1 VSSLFEELKR
11 RNVVRVAAAYAVVA
25 WLLIE
30 VSDTIFPRLG
40 LPDWSVTLVIAL
52 VALGFPIALFLSWAY
67 ELTPAGVKRTE
78 EVPIQQSVTRFTG
91 RKLDFVII
99 GVLVVALGWF
109 AWDRFAGGGGAVA
122 GARDAS
128 IAVLPFVDM
137 SAEGDQQYFGD
148 GLSEEILNLLAG
160 IDGLKVS
167 GRTSSFAFKGT
178 NTSIPEIGRSLGVAH
193 VLEGSVRRAGDQ
205 LRITAQLVEAGTGFH
220 LWSDTYDRRL
230 EDVFAIQDE
239 IAGSIADALRLT
251 LVASAQGGTGDMEA
265 YDLYLRART
274 LIYGRT
280 VEGLREA
287 RSLID
292 RALALDPDYPPALA
306 ASGELWLLL
315 SDSPTSYG
323 DIPEDEANT
332 AARAVLQRALALDP
346 ELADAHAA
354 MGLLFMG
361 LADYDSALAH
371 LERALAINPSLTN
384 ANHWHGLTY
393 SRNGEMR
400 KAVESGRRFAQL
412 DPLFVTNLGNLVA
425 ELGAVGEFQE
435 AEELAR
441 RIQRSHPDYS
451 LVNFGFFLREQGRL
465 AEAVDFLE
473 GLRAMGDD
481 RTLPRLALELTFYNL
496 GDYARALEVSVG
508 FTEFG
513 ASIGLGR
520 DDEGL
525 AAVRARSEASP
536 ENYLATWGLLHGLAL
551 TGRHQELLDWVAGR
565 SAGPA
570 GLNTMVPYDFSK
582 GGTLAPL
589 AVAQRGM
596 GRDAELAATLQYWGG
611 VLAFLEENG
620 FANSEF
626 AFVQAS
632 FHALSGERNRAL
644 ERLSVAID
652 RGHRDPMLFRSPPFE
667 PWWNDA
673 DFRTL
678 VDRNVDLINVE
689 RAKLGLQPL
698 DSASEMTRG

>member
-11 RNVVRVAAAYAVVA
+11 RNVIRVSAAYLVVA

-52 VALGFPIALFLSWAY
+52 VALGFPLALFLSWAY

-109 AWDRFAGGGGAVA
+109 AWDRFGPGGGRVA
-122 GARDAS
+122 TDAREAT

-137 SAEGDQQYFGD
+137 SAERDQEYFGD

-160 IDGLKVS
+160 IRELRVS
-167 GRTSSFAFKGT
+167 GRTSSFSFKGT
-178 NTSIPEIGRSLGVAH
+178 NVSIPEIGRTLGVAH
-193 VLEGSVRRAGDQ
+193 VLEGSVRRSGDQ
-205 LRITAQLVEAGTGFH
+205 LRITAQLVETATGFH
-220 LWSDTYDRRL
+220 LWSDSYDRRL

-239 IAGSIADALRLT
+239 IAGAIADALRLT
-251 LVASAQGGTGDMEA
+251 LVASAQGGTGDLEA

-280 VEGLREA
+280 VDGLREA
-287 RSLID
+287 RTLID

-306 ASGELWLLL
+306 ASGELWMLL
-315 SDSPTSYG
+315 SDSPSSYG

-354 MGLLFMG
+354 MGLLFMN
-361 LADYDSALAH
+361 LNDYDAALLR

-384 ANHWHGLTY
+384 AHHWQALAY
-393 SRNGEMR
+393 SRSGQML
-400 KAVESGRRFAQL
+400 KAVESRRRLAAV
-412 DPLFVTNLGNLVA
+412 DPLFLTNLESLVS
-425 ELGAVGEFQE
+425 ELGAIGAFQE

-451 LVNFGFFLREQGRL
+451 GRESGFVLWMRGRLGEAVEHLERVRAGGDNRRTTRFFLES
-465 AEAVDFLE
+465 
-473 GLRAMGDD
+473 
-481 RTLPRLALELTFYNL
+481 TYYSL
-496 GDYARALEVSVG
+496 GDYARSLEVSEG
-508 FTEFG
+508 FLESQ
-513 ASIGLGR
+513 AAIGLGR

-536 ENYLATWGLLHGLAL
+536 GDFLATWGLLHGLSLAD
-551 TGRHQELLDWVAGR
+551 RHQELLDWVAGR

-570 GLNTMVPYDFSK
+570 GLSTMVPHAFSN

-589 AVAQRGM
+589 AVAQRGL
-596 GRDAELAATLQYWGG
+596 GRDAELAATLEYWGG

-620 FANSEF
+620 FATGKF
-626 AFVQAS
+626 AFAQAS
-632 FHALSGERNRAL
+632 FHALSGDRTRAL
-644 ERLSVAID
+644 ERLTVAID
-652 RGHRDPMLFRSPPFE
+652 RGHRDPLLFRSPPFE

-673 DFRTL
+673 GFRAL
-678 VDRNVDLINVE
+678 VDRNLALINVE
-689 RAKLGLQPL
+689 REKLGLEPL
-698 DSASEMTRG
+698 

>member
-1 VSSLFEELKR
+1 VSRLFTELKR

-30 VSDTIFPRLG
+30 VSDTIFPRIG

-52 VALGFPIALFLSWAY
+52 VALGFPLALFLSWAY

-78 EVPIQQSVTRFTG
+78 EVPAEQSVTRFTG

-99 GVLVVALGWF
+99 GVLVLALGWF
-109 AWDRFAGGGGAVA
+109 AWDRFAGGGGATA
-122 GARDAS
+122 EAREAS

-137 SAEGDQQYFGD
+137 SAERDQEYFGD

-178 NTSIPEIGRSLGVAH
+178 NTSIPEIGQSLGVAH
-193 VLEGSVRRAGDQ
+193 VLEGSVRRAGEQ
-205 LRITAQLVEAGTGFH
+205 LRITAQLIEAETGFH
-220 LWSDTYDRRL
+220 LWSETYDSQL
-230 EDVFAIQDE
+230 ADIFAIQDE
-239 IAGSIADALRLT
+239 IAGSIADAMRLT
-251 LVASAQGGTGDMEA
+251 LVASAQGATSDLEA

-287 RSLID
+287 RTLID
-292 RALALDPDYPPALA
+292 RALALDPDYAPALA
-306 ASGELWLLL
+306 ASGELWMLL

-354 MGLLFMG
+354 MGLLFIN
-361 LADYDSALAH
+361 LADYDAALAH
-371 LERALAINPSLTN
+371 LERALTINPSLTN
-384 ANHWHGLTY
+384 ANHWHGLAY

-400 KAVESGRRFAQL
+400 KAVESGRRFAEL
-412 DPLFVTNLGNLVA
+412 DPLFVTNLGNLVT

-441 RIQRSHPDYS
+441 RIQRSHPDHS
-451 LVNFGFFLREQGRL
+451 LALFGFVLWSQGRL
-465 AEAVDFLE
+465 AEAVEHLE
-473 GLRAMGDD
+473 RVRAGGDD
-481 RTLPRLALELTFYNL
+481 RTLPRLGLEATYYSL

-508 FTEFG
+508 YTEPQ

-536 ENYLATWGLLHGLAL
+536 ENYVATWGLLHGLAL
-551 TGRHQELLDWVAGR
+551 AGRHQELLDWVAGR
-565 SAGPA
+565 SASA
-570 GLNTMVPYDFSK
+570 ARLNTMVPYDFSN

-596 GRDAELAATLQYWGG
+596 GRDAELAATLEYWGG

-620 FANSEF
+620 FANGEF
-626 AFVQAS
+626 AFAQAA
-632 FHALSGERNRAL
+632 FHALSGQRDRAL
-644 ERLSVAID
+644 ERLTVAID
-652 RGHRDPMLFRSPPFE
+652 RGHRDPLLFRSPPFE

-673 DFRTL
+673 DFRAL
-678 VDRNVDLINVE
+678 VDRTVELIIVE
-689 RAKLGLQPL
+689 RAKLGLEPL
-698 DSASEMTRG
+698 AGVPGAR